1 MNLLLDTHI
10 WLWMHLEPWKLSSEV
25 THAVTDPLN
34 ELWLSPISIWE
45 LMLLVEGKKVTV
57 NEPLDIFVAKSQK
70 ESSLREAAF
79 TWAVVE
85 ELRYTSPRHRDPAD
99 PVPGSHRKEI
109 LRPDALIPS
118 DRRLLEP
125 LPGLKV
131 MANNPWVRRQRHS
144 S

>member
-25 THAVTDPLN
+25 THKVTDPLN

-45 LMLLVEGKKVTV
+45 LMLLVEGKKVSV

-85 ELRYTSPRHRDPAD
+85 ELRYTLLRPRDPAD
-99 PVPGSHRKEI
+99 RFLAATAKFYDLTLVT
-109 LRPDALIPS
+109 S

-131 MANNPWVRRQRHS
+131 MANNP
-144 S
+144 

>member
-25 THAVTDPLN
+25 THKVTDPLN

-45 LMLLVEGKKVTV
+45 LMLLVEGKKVSV

-85 ELRYTSPRHRDPAD
+85 ELRYTLLRHRDPAD
-99 PVPGSHRKEI
+99 
-109 LRPDALIPS
+109 D
-118 DRRLLEP
+118 
-125 LPGLKV
+125 
-131 MANNPWVRRQRHS
+131 
-144 S
+144 

>member
-25 THAVTDPLN
+25 THKVTDPLN

-45 LMLLVEGKKVTV
+45 LMLLVEGKKVSV

-85 ELRYTSPRHRDPAD
+85 ELRYTLLRHRDPAD
-99 PVPGSHRKEI
+99 RFLAENAKFYDLTLVT
-109 LRPDALIPS
+109 S

-131 MANNPWVRRQRHS
+131 MANNP
-144 S
+144 